1 MKQKAKQ
8 LPAVIDI
15 RALEARLPAKKKR
28 SHHEVVKVSRV
39 SKEFKVGTGKVAVLS
54 HINLILYSGEFVII
68 YGPSGCGKSTFLHT
82 ILGLEAPTRGSVL
95 LRGTDVYKMG
105 SDERTSFRREKIGMV
120 FQQANWIK
128 SLNVWENIAYPLYL
142 SGLDGKRAKTRS
154 LEVLREVGMGDYA
167 DQSPNELSGGQQQR
181 VALARALSTD
191 PWILVADEPTGN
203 LDSRSSEE
211 IIELLA
217 VLNREKRRMI
227 VMVTHEMN
235 FLPIATRRI
244 GMRDGEIVSDEHD

>member
-1 MKQKAKQ
+1 
-8 LPAVIDI
+8 
-15 RALEARLPAKKKR
+15 
-28 SHHEVVKVSRV
+28 
-39 SKEFKVGTGKVAVLS
+39 
-54 HINLILYSGEFVII
+54 
-68 YGPSGCGKSTFLHT
+68 
-82 ILGLEAPTRGSVL
+82 
-95 LRGTDVYKMG
+95 
-105 SDERTSFRREKIGMV
+105 
-120 FQQANWIK
+120 
-128 SLNVWENIAYPLYL
+128 
-142 SGLDGKRAKTRS
+142 
-154 LEVLREVGMGDYA
+154 MGDYA